1 MMLTLLGALASYASA
16 TQPAATQPARII
28 QPYAEVSQSALLAQ
42 ILPKLKRSVRDPYS
56 IRDFTLCPPR
66 GLKLQNGRPDRW
78 SVYFSFNA
86 KNAMGGYVGIETWLA
101 VFRQGRLSGQLIPTQ
116 IQGTDGLMG
125 LLNRKLQRELETCTP
140 VSDEQIQSLMGG
152 GQVRP

>member
-1 MMLTLLGALASYASA
+1 MMLTLLGALVAYTSAAQPSA
-16 TQPAATQPARII
+16 TQPTPIT
-28 QPYAEVSQSALLAQ
+28 QPYAEVSQSALLAH

-56 IRDFTLCPPR
+56 IRDSTLCSPR
-66 GLKLQNGRPDRW
+66 GLKLLNGRADRW
-78 SVYFSFNA
+78 SVFFSFNA

-101 VFRQGRLSGQLIPTQ
+101 VFRQGRLFGQLIPTQ

-125 LLNRKLQRELETCTP
+125 LINRKLQRELETCTP